1 MHMKGHAFI
10 FRVIPTKIAT
20 IEELRLPA
28 SVKNFIEF
36 ERGLV
41 VITGATGS
49 GKSTTMAALVDGINS
64 SKKKHIITI
73 EDPVEFVHNDKK
85 CIIEQRDI
93 GEHTHSFHSA
103 LISALREDPD
113 VIVIGEMRDLQTI
126 ETALHAANTG
136 HLVISTLHSLDAKET
151 INRIISV
158 FPAHE
163 QNRIRITL
171 ASVIKGII
179 SQRLVKTI
187 RGRRT
192 PAVEML
198 VSTDRIKDMI
208 LKNKELEITEAI
220 EEGGVYG
227 MQSFDQALFELYKNN
242 IITLEEAMATSTSP
256 HDLKLRISNSEVL
269 SAEMDDTLD
278 LKDSSSPQQSD
289 SFVIPDGKSSWS
301 SF

>member
-1 MHMKGHAFI
+1 
-10 FRVIPTKIAT
+10 
-20 IEELRLPA
+20 
-28 SVKNFIEF
+28 
-36 ERGLV
+36 V

-192 PAVEML
+192 PAVEIL
-198 VSTDRIKDMI
+198 ISTDRIKDMI
-208 LKNKELEITEAI
+208 LKNKEPEITEAI

-269 SAEMDDTLD
+269 SAEIDDTLD
-278 LKDSSSPQQSD
+278 LKDSSSPQQRD
-289 SFVIPDGKSSWS
+289 SFVIPEGKSSWS
-301 SF
+301 SFLEERTLCYRGHSVSRSSGF